1 MATNKNG
8 NFIGTNSLIN
18 QSIPLLINSSTG
30 ESALIV
36 DSDGNVIVKKLVL
49 LDDKTG
55 RKWEV
60 KISDG
65 EIFMVPLEKS
75 DKRDFKI
82 KKILND

>member
-8 NFIGTNSLIN
+8 TFIGSLTN

-49 LDDKTG
+49 LDDRTG

-65 EIFMVPLEKS
+65 EIFMEPLEKS

>member
-1 MATNKNG
+1 MAKNG

-18 QSIPLLINSSTG
+18 QSIPLIINSSTG

-49 LDDKTG
+49 LDDRTG

-65 EIFMVPLEKS
+65 EIFMEPLEKS

>member
-8 NFIGTNSLIN
+8 SFIGSLTN

-65 EIFMVPLEKS
+65 EIFMEPLEKS

>member
-1 MATNKNG
+1 MATNKSNTLA
-8 NFIGTNSLIN
+8 NNSSIN
-18 QSIPLLINSSTG
+18 QSNPFLVNTSTG
-30 ESALIV
+30 ESALLI
-36 DSDGNVIVKKLVL
+36 DPEGNVIVKKLVL

-55 RKWEV
+55 NKWEV

-65 EIFMVPLEKS
+65 EIYLEPLEKS

>member
-8 NFIGTNSLIN
+8 SFIGSLTN

-65 EIFMVPLEKS
+65 EIFMEPLEKS

-82 KKILND
+82 KKILNE

>member
-1 MATNKNG
+1 MAINLPISNSTSNSTSNIFSAGKSNDDS
-8 NFIGTNSLIN
+8 SLI
-18 QSIPLLINSSTG
+18 I
-30 ESALIV
+30 
-36 DSDGNVIVKKLVL
+36 DSEGNVIVKKLVL

-55 RKWEV
+55 GKWEV

-65 EIFMVPLEKS
+65 EIYLEPLEKS

>member
-8 NFIGTNSLIN
+8 TFIGSLTN

-55 RKWEV
+55 KKWEV

-65 EIFMVPLEKS
+65 EIYMEPLEKS

>member
-8 NFIGTNSLIN
+8 SFIGSLTN

-49 LDDKTG
+49 LDETG

-65 EIFMVPLEKS
+65 EIFMEPLEKS

>member
-8 NFIGTNSLIN
+8 CFIGNLTN

-65 EIFMVPLEKS
+65 EIFMEPLEKS

>member
-1 MATNKNG
+1 MAINPPNP
-8 NFIGTNSLIN
+8 FLVNSSTN

-55 RKWEV
+55 KKWEV

-65 EIFMVPLEKS
+65 EIYMEPLEKS

>member
-1 MATNKNG
+1 MATNKSNTFA
-8 NFIGTNSLIN
+8 NNSLIN
-18 QSIPLLINSSTG
+18 QSNPFLVNTSTG
-30 ESALIV
+30 ESALLI
-36 DSDGNVIVKKLVL
+36 DPEGNVIVKKLVL

-55 RKWEV
+55 NKWEV

-65 EIFMVPLEKS
+65 EIYLEPLEKS

>member
-8 NFIGTNSLIN
+8 SFIGSLTN

-36 DSDGNVIVKKLVL
+36 DSNGNVIVKKLVL

-65 EIFMVPLEKS
+65 EIFMEPLEKS

>member
-1 MATNKNG
+1 MATNKNVC
-8 NFIGTNSLIN
+8 FISNLTN

-30 ESALIV
+30 ESSFIV

-60 KISDG
+60 KISNG
-65 EIFMVPLEKS
+65 EIFMEPLEKS

>member
-1 MATNKNG
+1 MAINPPNPLL
-8 NFIGTNSLIN
+8 NNSSTN

-55 RKWEV
+55 KKWEV

-65 EIFMVPLEKS
+65 EIYMEPLEKS

>member
-1 MATNKNG
+1 MATNTSNTFA
-8 NFIGTNSLIN
+8 NNSLIN
-18 QSIPLLINSSTG
+18 QSNPFLVNTSTG
-30 ESALIV
+30 ESALLI
-36 DSDGNVIVKKLVL
+36 DPEGNVIVKKLVL

-55 RKWEV
+55 NKWEV

-65 EIFMVPLEKS
+65 EIYLEPLEKS

>member
-1 MATNKNG
+1 MATNKSNPLVL
-8 NFIGTNSLIN
+8 NSSSN
-18 QSIPLLINSSTG
+18 QSIPFLVSTPTG
-30 ESALIV
+30 ESSLIV

-55 RKWEV
+55 KKWEV

-65 EIFMVPLEKS
+65 EIYMEPLEKS

>member
-8 NFIGTNSLIN
+8 CFIGSLTN

-49 LDDKTG
+49 LDDRTG

-65 EIFMVPLEKS
+65 EIFMEPLEKS

>member
-8 NFIGTNSLIN
+8 CFIGSLTN

-65 EIFMVPLEKS
+65 EIFMEPLEKS

-82 KKILND
+82 KKILTD

>member
-8 NFIGTNSLIN
+8 SFIGSLTN

-55 RKWEV
+55 KKWEV

-65 EIFMVPLEKS
+65 EIYMEPLEKS

>member
-8 NFIGTNSLIN
+8 CFIGSLTN

-65 EIFMVPLEKS
+65 EIFMEPLEKS